1 MYIRYAQMEPLAQFI
16 IKHLEK
22 KNLFSSAKPGAELAG
37 LIADVFRKN
46 AQEEENLND
55 EARKLLD
62 QNKRKLGMNID
73 EERALQMI
81 KKQLAKDKD
90 FVL

>member
-1 MYIRYAQMEPLAQFI
+1 MYLRFAQMEPLAQFI
-16 IKHLEK
+16 VKHLEK
-22 KNLFSSAKPGAELAG
+22 KNLFSSAKPGAELAAMVTE
-37 LIADVFRKN
+37 IFRKN
-46 AQEEENLND
+46 AQEEENIND

-62 QNKRKLGMNID
+62 QNKRKLGVNID

-81 KKQLAKDKD
+81 KKQLAKDRN